1 MYLVDTNAI
10 SELRKGKN
18 ADLGVRTFLKAEEDN
33 LFLSVQ
39 TIGELSF
46 GVESLKRKGD
56 VSQAKRA
63 QHWLDSVLEAFE
75 GRILTFDQ
83 MCSQVWGKLRS
94 GYDQN
99 LIEKQI
105 AAIALIY
112 NLTVVTRNSR
122 HFDGTGVRVLNP
134 FLADRSPRVPVN

>member
-56 VSQAKRA
+56 VSQAKRV